1 MPLTRHATDRP
12 GLLPCFEKLT
22 NRLNFEELVVVSLQS
37 SGAWWLFDTRTAH
50 PPQWCP
56 NPKCERAGRFSRYG
70 TKEQYF
76 DDCPLDGAPV
86 RIRITRQRYKCLSC
100 QKLFFEPI
108 HGLDDTRH
116 ASRRLVVLIAKAA
129 LQRPFSHVAK
139 ECGVHEKTVRQ
150 IARSFF
156 RALDA
161 IAHFPTP
168 QWLGI
173 DEVYINGALCTVL
186 TNLKDKKV
194 YEILPDRKA
203 KTIEVFL
210 RGMPGRESVE
220 VVCMDFCSLYRKQ
233 VRACLPGATIVVDK
247 FHVMQLASNAIDQIR
262 RRVKKKKSRKPG
274 YDTRILRKRRHA
286 LSSPDCEALRRWEAE
301 VPELVTAFALKEQFC
316 KIWEAADEAT
326 ARKLYAEWKDTCSQ
340 TFPQGF
346 RRLIQTINRW
356 EGDAFTGLTRRI
368 TNGYAEGM
376 NRIIKDLNRA
386 ARGFTVE
393 VLRAKVLYKYGY
405 ARIERERKKPRWT
418 EDPIDVYAG
427 EESAHGPSES
437 PRAPRA
443 RANSTLQELAGSYV
457 MGYEYD
463 EFLREHPPSAVQYRE
478 DLERLIDAGIMEI
491 RGDKQQYLAQFSS
504 IHDQ

>member
-1 MPLTRHATDRP
+1 M
-12 GLLPCFEKLT
+12 
-22 NRLNFEELVVVSLQS
+22 VSLQG
-37 SGAWWLFDTRTAH
+37 SGAWWLFDTITAH

-56 NPKCERAGRFSRYG
+56 NPKCEQAGRFYRYG
-70 TKEQYF
+70 TKKQYF

-86 RIRITRQRYKCLSC
+86 RIRVTRQRYKCLSC

-108 HGLDDTRH
+108 HGLDDTRR
-116 ASRRLVVLIAKAA
+116 ASRRLVILIAKAA

-156 RALDA
+156 QALDA

-168 QWLGI
+168 LWLGI
-173 DEVYINGALCTVL
+173 DEVCIKKKTPRVVL

-233 VRACLPGATIVVDK
+233 VRACLPAAVIVVDK
-247 FHVMQLASNAIDQIR
+247 FHVLELANNTIDRIR
-262 RRVKKKKSRKPG
+262 RKAKKKRRKIG
-274 YDTRILRKRRHA
+274 FDTRILRKRKHTLTSFER
-286 LSSPDCEALRRWEAE
+286 EAIREWEASGS
-301 VPELVTAFALKEQFC
+301 ELATAYALKEKFC
-316 KIWEAADEAT
+316 KIWEAADETT
-326 ARKLYAEWKDTCSQ
+326 ARQLYAEWKDMCSQ
-340 TFPQGF
+340 TLPKGF
-346 RRLIQTINRW
+346 RRLIQTISRW
-356 EGDAFTGLTRRI
+356 EDNVFAGLTNRI

-376 NRIIKDLNRA
+376 NRIAKDLTRA
-386 ARGFTVE
+386 ARGLTVE
-393 VLRAKVLYKYGY
+393 VLRAKMLYVHGY
-405 ARIERERKKPRWT
+405 ARIKSERKKPRWT
-418 EDPIDVYAG
+418 EEPIDIYAG
-427 EESAHGPSES
+427 EESARGPSES

-443 RANSTLQELAGSYV
+443 RTNSTLQELAGSYV
-457 MGYEYD
+457 MGHEYD

-478 DLERLIDAGIMEI
+478 DIERLIDEGMMEI
-491 RGDKQQYLAQFSS
+491 RGDKQQYLAQFYS